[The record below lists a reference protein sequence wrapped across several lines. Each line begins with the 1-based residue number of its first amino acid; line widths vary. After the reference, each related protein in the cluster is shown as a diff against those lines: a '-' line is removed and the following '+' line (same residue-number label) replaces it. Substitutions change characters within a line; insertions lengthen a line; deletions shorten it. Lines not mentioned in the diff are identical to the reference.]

1 MTDKNSLLLGFTLG
15 CVVPVLG
22 FVAVEFL
29 FQAFTD
35 AGWMD
40 AVSSE
45 TAGRRLRTTALI
57 AICSNLIPFQI
68 AKNRRWDE
76 TMRGIVFPTLIYVVA
91 WIWKFYNELFV

>member
-15 CVVPVLG
+15 CIVPVLG

-29 FQAFTD
+29 FQTFTE
-35 AGWMD
+35 AGWID

-45 TAGRRLRTTALI
+45 SAGRRLRTIALI
-57 AICSNLIPFQI
+57 AICCNLIPLQI
-68 AKNRRWDE
+68 AKNQKWDD

-91 WIWKFYNELFV
+91 WIWKFHNELFA